1 MLPDTVF
8 DRYTPI
14 VGKYLWI
21 DDVTTG
27 QEKDHYLV
35 RYRGKLKTESS
46 QAYDNLAAEL
56 KAENL
61 TPLFRKEQDRAAI
74 FLVSGVVNARPSN
87 PWVNLILFFLT
98 LFSMMFAGTLY
109 TYDGPMQPGLLGTIQ
124 TVLEN
129 IWVGLPFAVA
139 LLAILVAHEFGH
151 YLAGRYHRTHVT
163 LPYFIPFP
171 LSPFGTMG
179 AFIRLKSRR
188 ETSASCWIL
197 ELPARLLGW

>member
-98 LFSMMFAGTLY
+98 LFSMMFAGTL
-109 TYDGPMQPGLLGTIQ
+109 
-124 TVLEN
+124 
-129 IWVGLPFAVA
+129 F
-139 LLAILVAHEFGH
+139 
-151 YLAGRYHRTHVT
+151 YLRRTHAAGAAGDDPNGPGEYLGRTAVCCC
-163 LPYFIPFP
+163 PV
-171 LSPFGTMG
+171 SNFGG
-179 AFIRLKSRR
+179 A
-188 ETSASCWIL
+188 
-197 ELPARLLGW
+197 